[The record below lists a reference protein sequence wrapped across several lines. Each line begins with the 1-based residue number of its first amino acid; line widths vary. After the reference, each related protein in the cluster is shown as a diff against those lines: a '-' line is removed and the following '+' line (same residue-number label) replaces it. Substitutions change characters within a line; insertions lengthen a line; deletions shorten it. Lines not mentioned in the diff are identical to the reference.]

1 MTIRNLEHLL
11 APTSVALVGASDEAN
26 SIGLWLARNLVAGG
40 FAGPIQL
47 VNPRRPTILG
57 RTAVGSIAEIAVAPD
72 LAVVATPPATIPRI
86 VAELGARGTCATIVV
101 TAGLDAS
108 TRQQMLDAARP
119 HCLRILGPNVIGL
132 MLPGIGLNAS
142 FSHIAPPTGDL
153 AFLSQSGALITG
165 ILDWAAGRGIGFSH
179 VVSLGDMTD
188 VDFGDMLDYLAA
200 ESESRAILIYME
212 ALTGARKFMSAA
224 RRAARVK
231 PVVVVKS
238 GRRAEGAR
246 AASSHTGALA
256 GSDAVYDSAFRRA
269 GLVRADDLNDLFVA
283 AEMLS
288 RVPRLTGERLAILT
302 NGGGAGVLAADR
314 VGDLEGTLAV
324 LGEETRARLDAV
336 LPANW
341 SRANPV
347 DIIGDA
353 DSERYRRA
361 FETLLEDAGLDAILA
376 INCPTAIAS
385 STASA
390 EVVAAA
396 YEAHIAGPSPSK
408 VLITNWL
415 GEQAA
420 AEARRR
426 FAAAEIPSFETPGEA
441 VRGFM
446 HLVRYRRAQLELM
459 RTPPAVEAGAPI
471 DAASAAR
478 IIEGVLVAGR
488 TLATEHEAK
497 ALLSAYGIPTV
508 ATRIAADPAEVAR
521 HAGEIARNGGQV
533 VVKILSDDISHKS
546 DVGGV
551 ALRLTGAEA
560 ARAAA
565 EAMLER
571 VSRLRPTA
579 RIRGFTVQEMV
590 TRPSAHELIVGM
602 SVDPT
607 FGPTILFGAGGTAVE
622 VVQDTSIALPP
633 LDISL
638 ARGLIARTR
647 IARLLA
653 GYRDRPAADLD
664 AIANAVLRTCELITR
679 HPEIREL
686 DINPLLADADG
697 VIALDARVR
706 LASDTVDPRRPM
718 ALRPYPTGWDETI
731 RIEGVGEVSIRP
743 IRPEDARLYDAFL
756 ARVTSSDM
764 RLRFFS
770 ALKRLPSKLLARL
783 TQIDYA
789 REIAFVAV
797 SAAGELLGVSRFMA
811 DPDYTR
817 AEFGVLVRS
826 DLKGR
831 GLGSALM
838 RRLVAYARAEQLRE
852 LYGSVLAENTTMLQV
867 ARELGFEV
875 GSDPEEPSIRAVTL
889 QLTP

>member
-1 MTIRNLEHLL
+1 VTIRNLERLL
-11 APTSVALVGASDEAN
+11 APASIALVGASNEAD
-26 SIGLWLARNLVAGG
+26 SIGLWLARNLLAGG
-40 FAGPIQL
+40 FAGPIRL
-47 VNPRRPTILG
+47 VNPRRPRILDHD
-57 RTAVGSIAEIAVAPD
+57 ALASIAELPEAPD
-72 LAVVATPPATIPRI
+72 LAVIATPPATIPHV
-86 VAELGARGTCATIVV
+86 VAELGARGTRAAIVV
-101 TAGLDAS
+101 TAGLDAGV
-108 TRQQMLDAARP
+108 RQKMLDAARP

-142 FSHIAPPTGDL
+142 FSHIAAPKGDL
-153 AFLSQSGALITG
+153 ALLSQSGALITG
-165 ILDWAAGRGIGFSH
+165 ILDWASSRGIGFSH
-179 VVSLGDMTD
+179 VVSLGDMAD

-200 ESESRAILIYME
+200 DTESRAVLIYME

-238 GRRAEGAR
+238 GRRAQGAR

-256 GSDAVYDSAFRRA
+256 GADAVYDAAFRRA
-269 GLVRADDLNDLFVA
+269 GLVRAQDLNDLFAA
-283 AEMLS
+283 AEILS

-324 LGEETRARLDAV
+324 LGEATRARLDTV

-341 SRANPV
+341 SHANPV

-353 DSERYRRA
+353 DPERYRRA
-361 FETLLEDAGLDAILA
+361 FEILLADDATDAILA
-376 INCPTAIAS
+376 INCPTAVAS
-385 STASA
+385 SSASA

-396 YEAHIAGPSPSK
+396 YEAHLAGPYPSK
-408 VLITNWL
+408 VLVTNWL

-426 FAAAEIPSFETPGEA
+426 FAAAGIPSFETPGEA

-446 HLVRYRRAQLELM
+446 HLVHYRRAQDELM
-459 RTPPAVEAGAPI
+459 RTPPAVESGAPI
-471 DAASAAR
+471 DAAGAER
-478 IIEGVLVAGR
+478 IIDGVLAAGR
-488 TLATEHEAK
+488 ALATEDEAK
-497 ALLSAYGIPTV
+497 ALLAAYGIPTV

-521 HAGEIARNGGQV
+521 HAGDIARDGGQV

-551 ALRLTGAEA
+551 ALRLAGADA
-560 ARAAA
+560 AQAAA
-565 EAMLER
+565 EAMIAR
-571 VSRLRPTA
+571 VSQIQPMA

-590 TRPSAHELIVGM
+590 TRTSAYELIVGM

-622 VVQDTSIALPP
+622 VVDDTSIALPP
-633 LDISL
+633 LDMIL
-638 ARGLIARTR
+638 ARGLIARTHV
-647 IARLLA
+647 ARLLA

-664 AIANAVLRTCELITR
+664 AIARVILRTCELITR

-697 VIALDARVR
+697 VVALDARVR
-706 LASDTVDPRRPM
+706 LASEAADPRCPT
-718 ALRPYPTGWDETI
+718 ALRPYPAGWEETI
-731 RIEGVGEVSIRP
+731 HIEGIGEASIRP

-756 ARVTSSDM
+756 ARVTGADM

-770 ALKRLPSKLLARL
+770 SLKRLPSKMLARF

-789 REIAFVAV
+789 REIAFVMV
-797 SAAGELLGVSRFMA
+797 SSAGELLGVSRFMA

-831 GLGSALM
+831 GIGSALM
-838 RRLVAYARAEQLRE
+838 RRLVSYARSERLSE
-852 LYGSVLAENTTMLQV
+852 IYGSVLAQNTTMLQV
-867 ARELGFEV
+867 ASDLGFTV
-875 GSDPEEPSIRAVTL
+875 GVEAEDPSVRTVTL
-889 QLTP
+889 RLGP